1 MVMEN
6 YLIIV
11 VSLMVFFLVVMIYL
25 RYFYSKFTPTD
36 IPGIKSLDNGIVLK
50 QEPNVYKTEDTRMD
64 YSELPP
70 VNPIVKKSK
79 LYSVIPANSDLYT
92 SSDILSDIPLLNE
105 PPVKNTNQLIYSGGK
120 NQMISIPLQM
130 NEPHNNE
137 QLRSQKILVTPYNKI
152 KYGTC

>member
-6 YLIIV
+6 YLIII
-11 VSLMVFFLVVMIYL
+11 VSLMVFFLVIMIYL
-25 RYFYSKFTPTD
+25 RYFYSKFTPSD

-50 QEPNVYKTEDTRMD
+50 QEPNVYETEDTRMD
-64 YSELPP
+64 YSELAP

-79 LYSVIPANSDLYT
+79 LYSVIPANYDLY
-92 SSDILSDIPLLNE
+92 SSSDIPLLNE
-105 PPVKNTNQLIYSGGK
+105 PPVKNTNELIYSGGQ